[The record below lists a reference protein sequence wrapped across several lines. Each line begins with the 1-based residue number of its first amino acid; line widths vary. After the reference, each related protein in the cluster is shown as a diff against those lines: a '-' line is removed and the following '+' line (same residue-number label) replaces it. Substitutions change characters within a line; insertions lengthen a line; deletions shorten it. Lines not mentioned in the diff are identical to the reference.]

1 MEEEEEVERSCF
13 EQKPVGK
20 KQQFRVSMVSHRL
33 SCSNEQ
39 SISRRRCYVYLFLLP
54 VIGDSEGSS
63 LLGVWIQE
71 SVGHESS
78 PYWPHNF
85 TWVSFSLIF
94 TIPSSANWL
103 GELGFFL
110 APAAAGS
117 SASLL
122 FYSCSFHICC
132 RAVPNSPWRPHTPH
146 PNLHTWQTPEIS
158 STGKMITFS
167 AFSRIPRG
175 PIHFSSLLLSLPKF
189 RFLFSPLYFPCSAL
203 CQPPHSPQNYLSKT
217 QILSCQILEWLHFVP

>member
-1 MEEEEEVERSCF
+1 MLCLSF
-13 EQKPVGK
+13 PVACDWWFWG
-20 KQQFRVSMVSHRL
+20 FFTVGSLNPGV
-33 SCSNEQ
+33 
-39 SISRRRCYVYLFLLP
+39 RRAWEL
-54 VIGDSEGSS
+54 S
-63 LLGVWIQE
+63 LLASQLHLSE
-71 SVGHESS
+71 FLFNF
-78 PYWPHNF
+78 HN
-85 TWVSFSLIF
+85 TQQCKLTRW
-94 TIPSSANWL
+94 A
-103 GELGFFL
+103 GFFL

-132 RAVPNSPWRPHTPH
+132 RAVPNSPWRPHTPD

-217 QILSCQILEWLHFVP
+217 QILSCQILEWPHFVP